1 MKLSSHEAYDL
12 QELALSCVN
21 SITNMAM
28 FLNKVQDKELKSI
41 IQKQYDAHIQDY
53 NMKVEYLS
61 KPEGTAMKLQVPEL
75 CSSLQSYTQSGAAP
89 VPVTPRTD
97 VTEFNDREMATAYL
111 LTLKRAGRE
120 YAWSAMEASNPGI
133 RTFLE
138 DAFRMASHHA
148 YEVWQWMVKKG
159 YYALQPASQEVMN
172 TVSTMYHP
180 ASKTMAIAR

>member
-28 FLNKVQDKELKSI
+28 FLNKVQDSELKSI

-61 KPEGTAMKLQVPEL
+61 KPEGTTMKLQVPDL
-75 CSSLQSYTQSGAAP
+75 CASLQSYTQSGVAP

-120 YAWSAMEASNPGI
+120 YAWAAMEASNPGI

-172 TVSTMYHP
+172 TVGGMYHTV
-180 ASKTMAIAR
+180 SKPMAIAR